1 MTDDEQL
8 IAVHRLAEAEPLTDV
23 RRRQLRPE
31 GPIDQLLRTYFAATS
46 NEALERWYRRRV
58 PSRSTSSRRR

>member
-8 IAVHRLAEAEPLTDV
+8 INVLTLAEDAPLTEV
-23 RRRQLRPE
+23 RKRQLRPE